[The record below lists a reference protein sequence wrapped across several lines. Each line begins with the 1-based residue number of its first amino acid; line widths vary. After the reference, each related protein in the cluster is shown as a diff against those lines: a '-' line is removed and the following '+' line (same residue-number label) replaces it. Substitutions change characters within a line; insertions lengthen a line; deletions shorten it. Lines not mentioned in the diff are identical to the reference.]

1 MKPLASIISINLVK
15 ECRPLDPSTAMT
27 VKTLADTFGN
37 TTAGLVDK
45 LLGPAATN
53 IGIQFGRL
61 FEIRNERS
69 EELLK
74 AAQRKIEDLEIDV
87 QRISARLY
95 VALLNE
101 ASLEEDSDIQKIW
114 ADMLINAADK
124 RQVNL
129 VKDSFPSILSKLSS
143 REIKFLQILY
153 EHATRPKGPTK
164 NPAFR
169 YSATVERFGGDHL
182 LMLYTEH
189 RIYAIGSDATAMA
202 PDKSLAIWREFRLS
216 MDVIRLQNLFFER
229 TEASIQNFETGY
241 DNVPPEISTGV
252 SFSISHLG
260 EAFIAA
266 CQPPTKNERKG

>member
-1 MKPLASIISINLVK
+1 MDCAIVF
-15 ECRPLDPSTAMT
+15 ECAVPRFRPAFSSRGFLSFSQEQIEELNANAAYEAAGPSTAMT

-114 ADMLINAADK
+114 ADVLINAADK

-129 VKDSFPSILSKLSS
+129 VKDSFARSLSENLRFGDRSSS
-143 REIKFLQILY
+143 RFV
-153 EHATRPKGPTK
+153 AR
-164 NPAFR
+164 
-169 YSATVERFGGDHL
+169 VGG
-182 LMLYTEH
+182 
-189 RIYAIGSDATAMA
+189 GSGF
-202 PDKSLAIWREFRLS
+202 P
-216 MDVIRLQNLFFER
+216 
-229 TEASIQNFETGY
+229 
-241 DNVPPEISTGV
+241 
-252 SFSISHLG
+252 G
-260 EAFIAA
+260 EAFAV
-266 CQPPTKNERKG
+266 

>member
-1 MKPLASIISINLVK
+1 
-15 ECRPLDPSTAMT
+15 MT

-53 IGIQFGRL
+53 IGIQFAKL

-124 RQVNL
+124 RHVNL
-129 VKDSFPSILSKLSS
+129 VKDSFPRSLSENLRFGDRSSS
-143 REIKFLQILY
+143 RF
-153 EHATRPKGPTK
+153 AAR
-164 NPAFR
+164 
-169 YSATVERFGGDHL
+169 VGG
-182 LMLYTEH
+182 
-189 RIYAIGSDATAMA
+189 GSGF
-202 PDKSLAIWREFRLS
+202 P
-216 MDVIRLQNLFFER
+216 
-229 TEASIQNFETGY
+229 
-241 DNVPPEISTGV
+241 
-252 SFSISHLG
+252 G
-260 EAFIAA
+260 EAFAV
-266 CQPPTKNERKG
+266 